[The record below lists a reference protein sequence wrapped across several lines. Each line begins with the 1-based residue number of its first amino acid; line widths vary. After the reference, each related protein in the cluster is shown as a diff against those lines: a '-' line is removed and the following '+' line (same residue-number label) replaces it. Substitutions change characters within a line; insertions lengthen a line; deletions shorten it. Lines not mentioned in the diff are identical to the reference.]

1 MTANRIY
8 GLICSPID
16 RSGTMA
22 CMSWYGLIGKI
33 VLAIAPATTP
43 ARIVVIAV
51 FGASKR
57 SIDSITSVA
66 AARGAAKAIQQIID
80 RSEGVRQLIADNPE
94 LVRAD
99 VEQALIRA
107 ATGYTVTERRERIV
121 GGRKTV
127 EIITRDIP
135 PNQSAV
141 EFFLTN
147 KACDTYSKAPVAISE
162 DGAGKLDAI
171 LEAMKNV
178 K

>member
-1 MTANRIY
+1 MRKSNRKRAIN
-8 GLICSPID
+8 S
-16 RSGTMA
+16 
-22 CMSWYGLIGKI
+22 
-33 VLAIAPATTP
+33 LAIDLDKYKKADTEQ
-43 ARIVVIAV
+43 RVNAV
-51 FGASKR
+51 QSLVECYLNTSESKR
-57 SIDSITSVA
+57 Q
-66 AARGAAKAIQQIID
+66 KAIQQIID
-80 RSEGVRQLIADNPE
+80 RSEG
-94 LVRAD
+94 

-127 EIITRDIP
+127 EIITREVP

-147 KACDTYSKAPVAISE
+147 KAGDAYSKTPVAMSD

>member
-1 MTANRIY
+1 MRKSNRKRAIN
-8 GLICSPID
+8 S
-16 RSGTMA
+16 
-22 CMSWYGLIGKI
+22 
-33 VLAIAPATTP
+33 LATDLDKYKKADTEQ
-43 ARIVVIAV
+43 RVNAV
-51 FGASKR
+51 QSLVECYLNTSESKR
-57 SIDSITSVA
+57 Q
-66 AARGAAKAIQQIID
+66 KAQIIE

-147 KACDTYSKAPVAISE
+147 KAGDTYSKAPVAISE

>member
-1 MTANRIY
+1 MSEDLNSFAANN
-8 GLICSPID
+8 SND
-16 RSGTMA
+16 RFN
-22 CMSWYGLIGKI
+22 
-33 VLAIAPATTP
+33 
-43 ARIVVIAV
+43 AV
-51 FGASKR
+51 QSLVNCCLNIQNVNKR
-57 SIDSITSVA
+57 Q
-66 AARGAAKAIQQIID
+66 KAIQQIID

>member
-1 MTANRIY
+1 MRKNNRKKAISSLANDLDKYRKA
-8 GLICSPID
+8 D
-16 RSGTMA
+16 TEQR
-22 CMSWYGLIGKI
+22 
-33 VLAIAPATTP
+33 VN
-43 ARIVVIAV
+43 AV
-51 FGASKR
+51 QSLVECYLNTSESKR
-57 SIDSITSVA
+57 Q
-66 AARGAAKAIQQIID
+66 KAIQQIID
-80 RSEGVRQLIADNPE
+80 RSEGIRQLIADNPE

-121 GGRKTV
+121 GGRRTV
-127 EIITRDIP
+127 EVITREVP
-135 PNQSAV
+135 PNQAAV

-147 KACDTYSKAPVAISE
+147 KAGDSYSKTPVAMSD

>member
-1 MTANRIY
+1 MRNSNRKKAIKSLANDIDIY
-8 GLICSPID
+8 GKSNTET
-16 RSGTMA
+16 R
-22 CMSWYGLIGKI
+22 
-33 VLAIAPATTP
+33 VN
-43 ARIVVIAV
+43 AV
-51 FGASKR
+51 QSLVECYLNTSESKR
-57 SIDSITSVA
+57 Q
-66 AARGAAKAIQQIID
+66 KAIKQIID
-80 RSEGVRQLIADNPE
+80 RSEGIRQLIADNPE

-121 GGRKTV
+121 GGRRTV
-127 EIITRDIP
+127 EVITREVP
-135 PNQSAV
+135 PNQAAV

-147 KACDTYSKAPVAISE
+147 KAGDSYSKTPVAMSD

>member
-1 MTANRIY
+1 MRKSNRKRAIN
-8 GLICSPID
+8 S
-16 RSGTMA
+16 
-22 CMSWYGLIGKI
+22 
-33 VLAIAPATTP
+33 LATDLDKYKKADTEQ
-43 ARIVVIAV
+43 RVNAV
-51 FGASKR
+51 QSLVECYLNTSESKR
-57 SIDSITSVA
+57 Q
-66 AARGAAKAIQQIID
+66 KAIQQIIE

-121 GGRKTV
+121 GGRKT
-127 EIITRDIP
+127 ITRDIP

-147 KACDTYSKAPVAISE
+147 KAGDTYSKAPVAISE

>member
-1 MTANRIY
+1 MRKSNRKRAIN
-8 GLICSPID
+8 S
-16 RSGTMA
+16 
-22 CMSWYGLIGKI
+22 
-33 VLAIAPATTP
+33 LATDLDKYKKADTEQ
-43 ARIVVIAV
+43 RVNAV
-51 FGASKR
+51 QSLVECYLNTSESKR
-57 SIDSITSVA
+57 
-66 AARGAAKAIQQIID
+66 RKAIQQIID

-121 GGRKTV
+121 GERKTV
-127 EIITRDIP
+127 EIITREVP

-147 KACDTYSKAPVAISE
+147 KAGDTYSKTPVAISE

>member
-1 MTANRIY
+1 MRKNNRKKAINSLANDLDKYRKT
-8 GLICSPID
+8 D
-16 RSGTMA
+16 TEQR
-22 CMSWYGLIGKI
+22 
-33 VLAIAPATTP
+33 VN
-43 ARIVVIAV
+43 AV
-51 FGASKR
+51 QSLVECYLNTSESKR
-57 SIDSITSVA
+57 Q
-66 AARGAAKAIQQIID
+66 KAIQQIIA

-127 EIITRDIP
+127 EIITRDVP

-147 KACDTYSKAPVAISE
+147 KAGDTYSKAPVAMSE

>member
-1 MTANRIY
+1 MRKSNRK
-8 GLICSPID
+8 
-16 RSGTMA
+16 R
-22 CMSWYGLIGKI
+22 
-33 VLAIAPATTP
+33 AINSIATDLDKYKKADTEQ
-43 ARIVVIAV
+43 RVNAV
-51 FGASKR
+51 QSLVECYLNTSESKR
-57 SIDSITSVA
+57 Q
-66 AARGAAKAIQQIID
+66 KAIQQIID

-107 ATGYTVTERRERIV
+107 ATGYTVTERRERID
-121 GGRKTV
+121 GERKTV
-127 EIITRDIP
+127 EIITREVP

-147 KACDTYSKAPVAISE
+147 KAGDAYSKTPVAMSD

-171 LEAMKNV
+171 LEAVKNV

>member
-1 MTANRIY
+1 MLSEYIR
-8 GLICSPID
+8 
-16 RSGTMA
+16 
-22 CMSWYGLIGKI
+22 
-33 VLAIAPATTP
+33 
-43 ARIVVIAV
+43 
-51 FGASKR
+51 SKR
-57 SIDSITSVA
+57 Q
-66 AARGAAKAIQQIID
+66 KAIQQIID

-127 EIITRDIP
+127 EIITREVP

-147 KACDTYSKAPVAISE
+147 KAGDAYSKTPVAMSD
-162 DGAGKLDAI
+162 DGAGKIDAI

>member
-1 MTANRIY
+1 MRKSNRKRAIN
-8 GLICSPID
+8 S
-16 RSGTMA
+16 
-22 CMSWYGLIGKI
+22 
-33 VLAIAPATTP
+33 LATDLDKYKKADTEQ
-43 ARIVVIAV
+43 RVNAV
-51 FGASKR
+51 QSLVECYLNTSESKR
-57 SIDSITSVA
+57 Q
-66 AARGAAKAIQQIID
+66 KAIQQIID

-99 VEQALIRA
+99 VE
-107 ATGYTVTERRERIV
+107 RIV

-127 EIITRDIP
+127 EIITREVP

-147 KACDTYSKAPVAISE
+147 KAGDAYNKTPVAMSD

-171 LEAMKNV
+171 LEAVKNV